1 LDIIHAMSVLYIP
14 DGYYGIMIENRVAIY
29 MAIKRLD
36 KREIVKMTGI
46 NRHTLHN
53 ICKCKTKG
61 IEFETLNKLCW
72 ALECT
77 PNDLL
82 RYVPDENPPV

>member
-1 LDIIHAMSVLYIP
+1 
-14 DGYYGIMIENRVAIY
+14 
-29 MAIKRLD
+29 MATKRLD
-36 KREIVKMTGI
+36 KRDIVKMTGI
-46 NRHTLHN
+46 DRHTLDN
-53 ICKCKTKG
+53 IFKCKTKG

-72 ALECT
+72 ALDCT